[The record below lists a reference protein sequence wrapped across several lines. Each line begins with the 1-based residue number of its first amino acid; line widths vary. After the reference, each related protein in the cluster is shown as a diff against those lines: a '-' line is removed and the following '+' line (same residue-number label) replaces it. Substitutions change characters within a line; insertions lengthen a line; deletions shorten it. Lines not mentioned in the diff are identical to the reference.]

1 VARNRFVVLG
11 LTALVRV
18 CGKKF
23 FLGAGC
29 DPPNPP
35 DIGGGVGCGVWG
47 FTSFEVAN
55 YLIFREKVPKF
66 PPDHCYIQYFLI
78 DKRSKSLTQQGF

>member
-1 VARNRFVVLG
+1 MG
-11 LTALVRV
+11 V
-18 CGKKF
+18 CGKT
-23 FLGAGC
+23 FLG
-29 DPPNPP
+29 
-35 DIGGGVGCGVWG
+35 GGWVWGVGCGVWG

-66 PPDHCYIQYFLI
+66 PSDHSHIQYFLI

>member
-1 VARNRFVVLG
+1 
-11 LTALVRV
+11 
-18 CGKKF
+18 
-23 FLGAGC
+23 
-29 DPPNPP
+29 
-35 DIGGGVGCGVWG
+35 VWG

-66 PPDHCYIQYFLI
+66 PPDHSHIQCFLI